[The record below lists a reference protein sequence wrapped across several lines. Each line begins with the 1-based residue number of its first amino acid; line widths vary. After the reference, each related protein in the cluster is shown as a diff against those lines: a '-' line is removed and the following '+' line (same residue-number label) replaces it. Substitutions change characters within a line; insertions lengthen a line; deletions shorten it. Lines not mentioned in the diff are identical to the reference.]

1 VRRLLMRSVVLLLMI
16 VTAGCDAAGPA
27 GDGGSDA
34 VDECTGTPFPCCRAC
49 DDDTLHKAICAGG
62 TYACP
67 SGTYPQSSLS
77 CPCYAFACS
86 LPPPMP
92 VCVTC
97 ADGGHVASTCNEDAG
112 AFECPAGSYDLY
124 GSDDAGAICGP
135 MDAGGDL

>member
-1 VRRLLMRSVVLLLMI
+1 MRWIVLLVVLGSG
-16 VTAGCDAAGPA
+16 ACDASGPA
-27 GDGGSDA
+27 GDGGYDSS
-34 VDECTGTPFPCCRAC
+34 DECTGTPFLCCTAC
-49 DDDTLHKAICAGG
+49 DDDTPSKAICVGG

-67 SGTYPQSSLS
+67 SGTHPRSSFS

-97 ADGGHVASTCNEDAG
+97 ADGGHVASTCHVDAG
-112 AFECPAGSYDLY
+112 AFECPAGSYNLY